1 MPTSYRC
8 NLHPHGKTKD
18 GIPINTKLHFDYI
31 YREGKYKN
39 IRNHGEDL
47 RHKSS
52 GNIPAWA
59 NEDPAKFWQAAE
71 DNRQKQNYHGRQ
83 EARAY
88 REFELTLQMDLSLDD
103 NIHCVEKFLEQT
115 GIAKSH
121 AYSYAIHERPARNDK
136 DMVNIHAHV
145 MFDEHIIEKD
155 RPLNSAEEF
164 FKRYSKDKNGNVVGG
179 YKKDRRL
186 HDRPFLIDARK
197 KWEVILNEKLK
208 ENGIDEEVS
217 CETLQNQ
224 KEKMY
229 SKGENQIADMM
240 NREPAPKMAGLLR
253 NPNIQKEI
261 DKKIS
266 DFDAGLIETK
276 PIEEMDYVERNV
288 TLYAKDAVLRRAA
301 RRVQQERKQ
310 QIKRFLK
317 AKTEEEAKSI
327 RESPVVITVGDMKE
341 YFSKKAEDIFEQIQ
355 REEEKYNQERKS
367 ILNKKWYNAEA
378 LQRMT
383 NGQYQ
388 KKRKAAQEAKRI
400 YDEANA
406 KDESMLDRSYP
417 NWQERYFQYNMD
429 KVKKR
434 TIAEEKQKELTN
446 LINECQVGRKEEY
459 EATLKAIEKENEQ
472 KSANAKKSY
481 GKIKILE
488 KEEEACHE
496 ILKDFDKADPETILF
511 SEPIPKQLTRNDR
524 VDGTIPVKKFQA
536 CGYKGNIYYIIEG
549 ENEQV
554 KGIRIGDDI
563 IEGQVPVYQIER
575 KKEDNRYH
583 ITRVTPTEEKQRMYR
598 GRNQKDKPEYEK
610 YKPEQNPTIQKAD
623 QEQQQRAN
631 GILHD
636 TAESLFGNKT
646 KVIRLRWQ
654 EKDEH
659 KLNAMEEAEKK
670 LYEGWHPIFPPRT
683 L

>member
-1 MPTSYRC
+1 MPTYHLTYKRQPNRKD
-8 NLHPHGKTKD
+8 NLGKIESK
-18 GIPINTKLHFDYI
+18 KHFDYI
-31 YREGKYKN
+31 CREGKYTN

-47 RHKSS
+47 RHKSN
-52 GNIPAWA
+52 GNIPSWA
-59 NEDPAKFWQAAE
+59 KEPGMFWDAADNNERK
-71 DNRQKQNYHGRQ
+71 NGC
-83 EARAY
+83 AY
-88 REFELTLQMDLSLDD
+88 REIEVGLAQELSLDD
-103 NIHCVEKFLEQT
+103 NIACVEKLLDQL
-115 GIAKSH
+115 GIKKEH
-121 AYSYAIHERPARNDK
+121 AYSYAIHEKPARHDK
-136 DMVNIHAHV
+136 DMTNIHAHI
-145 MFDEHIIEKD
+145 MFNERTIEKD
-155 RPLNSAEEF
+155 REIKTPEDF
-164 FKRYSKDKNGNVVGG
+164 FKRYSTNKNNEPTGG
-179 YKKDRRL
+179 YKKNPRFEDKF
-186 HDRPFLIDARK
+186 FLQDTRK
-197 KWEVILNEKLK
+197 RWEKILNEKLK

-217 CETLQNQ
+217 CETLQKQ

-240 NREPAPKMAGLLR
+240 NREPAPKMAGLFR

-266 DFDAGLIETK
+266 DFESGLIETK
-276 PIEEMDYVERNV
+276 PIEDMDYVERNV

-301 RRVQQERKQ
+301 RKVQQERKQ

-317 AKTEEEAKSI
+317 DKTEEEAKSI

-355 REEEKYNQERKS
+355 KEEEKYNQERKS

-383 NGQYQ
+383 NGEYQ

-400 YDEANA
+400 YEEANA
-406 KDESMLDRSYP
+406 KDESMMDRSIP
-417 NWQERYFQYNMD
+417 NWQEKYFEYNMD
-429 KVKKR
+429 KIKKR
-434 TIAEEKQKELTN
+434 TITEEKQKELTN
-446 LINECQVGRKEEY
+446 LINECQIGRKEEY

-472 KSANAKKSY
+472 KSSNAKKSY

-598 GRNQKDKPEYEK
+598 GRNQKDKPEYDK
-610 YKPEQNPTIQKAD
+610 YKPEPNPTIQKAD
-623 QEQQQRAN
+623 QEQRQRAN

-636 TAESLFGNKT
+636 TAESLFDNKT

-670 LYEGWHPIFPPRT
+670 LYEGWHPNFPPRT
-683 L
+683 K

>member
-8 NLHPHGKTKD
+8 NLHPHGKTKE

-197 KWEVILNEKLK
+197 KWEVIINEKLK

-240 NREPAPKMAGLLR
+240 NRVPAPKMAGLFR
-253 NPNIQKEI
+253 NPNIQNEI

-266 DFDAGLIETK
+266 DFESGVTETK
-276 PIEEMDYVERNV
+276 PLGEMDYAERNV

-327 RESPVVITVGDMKE
+327 KESPVVITVGDMKE

-355 REEEKYNQERKS
+355 TEEEKYNQERKS

-383 NGQYQ
+383 NGEYQ

-434 TIAEEKQKELTN
+434 TIAEEKQKELTK
-446 LINECQVGRKEEY
+446 LINECQVGRKQEY
-459 EATLKAIEKENEQ
+459 EAILKTIEIENAQRET
-472 KSANAKKSY
+472 NAKKSY

-488 KEEEACHE
+488 KEEEACRE

-549 ENEQV
+549 QEESV
-554 KGIRIGDDI
+554 KGIKIGDDI
-563 IEGQVPVYQIER
+563 IEGYVPVYQIER
-575 KKEDNRYH
+575 RKEDNRYH
-583 ITRVTPTEEKQRMYR
+583 IIRVTPTEEKQRIYR
-598 GRNQKDKPEYEK
+598 KRNQKDKPEYEK

-623 QEQQQRAN
+623 QEQRQRAN
-631 GILHD
+631 GMLND

-670 LYEGWHPIFPPRT
+670 LYEGWHPNFPPSTR
-683 L
+683 

>member
-1 MPTSYRC
+1 MPTYHLTYKRQPNRKD
-8 NLHPHGKTKD
+8 NLGKIESK
-18 GIPINTKLHFDYI
+18 KHFDYI
-31 YREGKYKN
+31 CREGKYTN

-47 RHKSS
+47 RHKSN
-52 GNIPAWA
+52 GNIPSWA
-59 NEDPAKFWQAAE
+59 KEPGMFWDAADNNERK
-71 DNRQKQNYHGRQ
+71 NGC
-83 EARAY
+83 AY
-88 REFELTLQMDLSLDD
+88 REIEVGLAQELSLDD
-103 NIHCVEKFLEQT
+103 NIACVEKLLDQL
-115 GIAKSH
+115 GIKKEH
-121 AYSYAIHERPARNDK
+121 AYSYAIHEKPARHDK
-136 DMVNIHAHV
+136 DMTNIHAHI
-145 MFDEHIIEKD
+145 MFNERTIEKD
-155 RPLNSAEEF
+155 REIKTPEDF
-164 FKRYSKDKNGNVVGG
+164 FKRYSTNKNNEPTGG
-179 YKKDRRL
+179 YKKNPRFEDKF
-186 HDRPFLIDARK
+186 FLQDTRK
-197 KWEVILNEKLK
+197 RWEKILNEKLK

-217 CETLQNQ
+217 CETLQKQ

-240 NREPAPKMAGLLR
+240 NREPAPKMAGLFR

-266 DFDAGLIETK
+266 DFESGLIETK
-276 PIEEMDYVERNV
+276 PIENMDYVERNV

-301 RRVQQERKQ
+301 RKVQQERKQ

-317 AKTEEEAKSI
+317 DKTEEEAKSI

-355 REEEKYNQERKS
+355 KEEEKYNQERKS

-383 NGQYQ
+383 NGEYQ

-400 YDEANA
+400 YEEANA
-406 KDESMLDRSYP
+406 KDESMMDRSIP
-417 NWQERYFQYNMD
+417 NWQEKYFEYNMD
-429 KVKKR
+429 KIKKR
-434 TIAEEKQKELTN
+434 TITEEKQKELTN
-446 LINECQVGRKEEY
+446 LINECQIGRKEEY

-472 KSANAKKSY
+472 KSSNAKKSY

-583 ITRVTPTEEKQRMYR
+583 ITRG
-598 GRNQKDKPEYEK
+598 GRNQKDKPEYDK
-610 YKPEQNPTIQKAD
+610 YKPEPNPTIQKAD
-623 QEQQQRAN
+623 QEQRQRAN

-636 TAESLFGNKT
+636 TAESLFDNKT

-670 LYEGWHPIFPPRT
+670 LYEGWHPNFPPRT
-683 L
+683 K